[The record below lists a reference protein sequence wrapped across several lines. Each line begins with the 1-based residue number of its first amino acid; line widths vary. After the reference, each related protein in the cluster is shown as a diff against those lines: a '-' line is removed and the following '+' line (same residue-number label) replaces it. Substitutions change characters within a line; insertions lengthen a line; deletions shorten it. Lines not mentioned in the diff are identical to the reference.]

1 MYEELKN
8 VYDWSDGELKSGP
21 RLRGDQ
27 RLRYESDN
35 KIDTNFPQL
44 QPLSDRSSSQND
56 DAQRSYHSSA
66 SWETASS
73 ISTPASDYFA
83 LKVLNDMFKGGLE
96 QNNSAGDNLSNAVS
110 STIVQSG
117 ISKIAEEK
125 RNPSLEALNAPQRSA
140 VNTDSGSPY
149 ENREYVE
156 SKTRE
161 VLKRN
166 INSRNQAAISSQDLH
181 ESFVEP
187 LDWHDDFDDN
197 VKVRFGRG
205 LKSVNDFVI
214 PDVNKTY
221 DHVYE
226 SDMANAASVNSY
238 LHDFPQTFRENSSIS
253 QDCYAN
259 ATTNLDF
266 FNIRRDTA
274 NNDEDLEAAEQKYI
288 NRRTPRVRRAATSY
302 RTFYDDMSQ
311 NQHDSDEADKSLSSR
326 SQLPNI
332 LEDQE
337 SDGIY
342 SERAP
347 NWSNDMRDLNRYL
360 RIPQNSRKKEKLRKK
375 GKKTKHTTEKH
386 LKTGS
391 RSSSDRDR
399 RHHAHRSDVSRIASA
414 SEWKSRKK
422 NKAHASALAGRG
434 SIQKSK
440 TAERGLLHAA
450 VVNEAPGER
459 VLYENAEDQSTVK
472 PEEDDARRKE
482 ITLLL
487 AADNVDDESQ
497 MDMALH
503 GELAGK
509 IVDQIFERVQRNDQL
524 RSVFSPG
531 LQRNYKT
538 EDVVAAANIYQKGF
552 NEDGTNHTE
561 TMMKRIMEL
570 LGRLILNEVQRKT
583 CVSLS
588 PDMREFLGWMLEVDL
603 EEESLGE
610 APPLPLVHE
619 VTPKQDSGRK
629 FLFENPGQEEK
640 ENISNLQ
647 KEVQVLETLVEEY
660 NALTAKEKTEVQTI
674 YDYLLQQLNQL
685 LQHIEAREAEKRKLA
700 SISTGAAR
708 VGTGTILQ
716 YQNAMPNT
724 TNATYSMKKNASS
737 SPIDTHSFFRSNN
750 TSLKMMDR
758 QLYNNHAA
766 SSLFHH
772 RETRN
777 LDKVLKQRHK
787 KKRQKIHNRKKNKN
801 HRKSMQK
808 RRKHQDHTG
817 SLPMH
822 RNSRRKRADLEEND
836 WDSFYLGYEAPTIYD
851 SFELL
856 DAKLTGKEKKRK
868 RELADKGSVAAEN
881 DGTLDSLP
889 IKGKNRL
896 EDEVILLN
904 KREAWKRENEE
915 QLEEIAFGKD
925 MRNSTRERERFE
937 KLTGGD
943 KRRPIDEIGSRTKR
957 EDVIRETSAIRS
969 VDRSSNSSAA
979 SKIGNGESKKNS
991 TSKED
996 NVASSE
1002 DRLRLVERRINVFM
1016 DNNKTDAAIDTT
1028 AAEVST
1034 GGKLAINGA
1043 TDNQVKGK
1051 LRAINCETKI
1061 DKANG
1066 NASFVNLTS
1075 DTRPRVSK
1083 EQREVQKTERET
1095 DDNAV
1100 KLNRATN
1107 HRSEEIDP
1115 EVELKNLRQQR
1126 ERGIYGVAD
1135 WRATDLFYDD
1145 DNLPRNKLRGKYV
1158 ANLDEP
1164 DDLDTGPK
1172 NNLAL
1177 LRLRSKKRPND
1188 VVEWKLVPVIRRSP
1202 YRDVGASSRIGLTER
1217 RVPVLSNDRNVR
1229 IDLYLDSP
1237 KFWRLKHRRM
1247 RNGAP
1252 NISPMLRIIDDE
1264 DSFSLGIPPKTKRA
1278 IEIAGFKDLQVNP
1291 KMLVKQ
1297 KLSRLRNNKRSDGSR
1312 VVGFRMSSA
1321 WNDLNRK
1328 LRNLP
1333 RSRDDLEL
1341 GDQVIYDDG
1350 VGLQLPI
1357 WPYQYYIN
1365 FAHSPTTF
1373 HLVPDI
1379 LGRISDT
1386 YRYPARA
1393 YLEYGPFK
1401 GRTRNSDQR
1410 VARRD
1415 GFRLGSWKE
1424 ATDFPADNLTNKSL
1438 KSGLVHEKVPV
1449 KTDESA
1455 RANREDYPAPV
1466 EMRYTPGKIR
1476 ENNETRARLE
1486 K

>member
-1 MYEELKN
+1 MN
-8 VYDWSDGELKSGP
+8 
-21 RLRGDQ
+21 
-27 RLRYESDN
+27 
-35 KIDTNFPQL
+35 
-44 QPLSDRSSSQND
+44 
-56 DAQRSYHSSA
+56 
-66 SWETASS
+66 
-73 ISTPASDYFA
+73 
-83 LKVLNDMFKGGLE
+83 
-96 QNNSAGDNLSNAVS
+96 
-110 STIVQSG
+110 
-117 ISKIAEEK
+117 
-125 RNPSLEALNAPQRSA
+125 
-140 VNTDSGSPY
+140 
-149 ENREYVE
+149 
-156 SKTRE
+156 
-161 VLKRN
+161 
-166 INSRNQAAISSQDLH
+166 
-181 ESFVEP
+181 
-187 LDWHDDFDDN
+187 
-197 VKVRFGRG
+197 
-205 LKSVNDFVI
+205 
-214 PDVNKTY
+214 
-221 DHVYE
+221 
-226 SDMANAASVNSY
+226 
-238 LHDFPQTFRENSSIS
+238 
-253 QDCYAN
+253 
-259 ATTNLDF
+259 
-266 FNIRRDTA
+266 
-274 NNDEDLEAAEQKYI
+274 
-288 NRRTPRVRRAATSY
+288 
-302 RTFYDDMSQ
+302 
-311 NQHDSDEADKSLSSR
+311 
-326 SQLPNI
+326 
-332 LEDQE
+332 
-337 SDGIY
+337 
-342 SERAP
+342 
-347 NWSNDMRDLNRYL
+347 
-360 RIPQNSRKKEKLRKK
+360 
-375 GKKTKHTTEKH
+375 
-386 LKTGS
+386 
-391 RSSSDRDR
+391 
-399 RHHAHRSDVSRIASA
+399 VSRFSA
-414 SEWKSRKK
+414 ARMVR
-422 NKAHASALAGRG
+422 N
-434 SIQKSK
+434 
-440 TAERGLLHAA
+440 
-450 VVNEAPGER
+450 
-459 VLYENAEDQSTVK
+459 DQLT
-472 PEEDDARRKE
+472 
-482 ITLLL
+482 
-487 AADNVDDESQ
+487 SQ
-497 MDMALH
+497 
-503 GELAGK
+503 
-509 IVDQIFERVQRNDQL
+509 VQRNDQL